1 MSVSTIMLEIPQLFT
16 PYLKVEGQIVEV
28 ELEACL
34 EKTEDF
40 EFIKNPDIINGLQ
53 NYRVELRTHI
63 DISKSKFV
71 RYFHAYLSNYYTRIN
86 KGRGFYS
93 KTILQFMPS
102 GVFYQMLYIQDTGIL
117 KLDIIW

>member
-117 KLDIIW
+117 KLDII